1 MSELTDQTYDTI
13 CRLCEQGDT
22 LADDG
27 QYAEALDLYR
37 WAWDLLPEPKTDWE
51 SEDLLQILA
60 DHSARTAADEGPS
73 ENT

>member
-1 MSELTDQTYDTI
+1 
-13 CRLCEQGDT
+13 

-73 ENT
+73 ENA

>member
-1 MSELTDQTYDTI
+1 
-13 CRLCEQGDT
+13 
-22 LADDG
+22 LAGDG
-27 QYAEALDLYR
+27 QYAEAPDLY
-37 WAWDLLPEPKTDWE
+37 WQAWDLFPEPKTDWE